1 MTNVTEPKEYRWT
14 TYKFYCTDCEAPRYA
29 SVEALES
36 YVHSEVPDFEE
47 DIHSFADEIIAQPI
61 EQWDEYLGEGQVD
74 AIVSCFSFCL
84 ACAYGPEDWAKECSN
99 PEGEKVIA

>member
-1 MTNVTEPKEYRWT
+1 MINSTEPKEYRWT
-14 TYKFYCTDCEAPRYA
+14 TYKFYCTDCEAPHYA
-29 SVEALES
+29 SVEAIGDAVRE
-36 YVHSEVPDFEE
+36 YPDFEE
-47 DIHSFADEIIAQPI
+47 NNAEEIIAQPI

-74 AIVSCFSFCL
+74 GIVSCFSFCL